1 MANKMVERL
10 QSPKVEEESFPIL
23 MAATTTAGTDNHEE
37 IRPLRDKFEDRET
50 QIVHELY
57 TMHFPKGIKHP
68 DD

>member
-1 MANKMVERL
+1 
-10 QSPKVEEESFPIL
+10 

-57 TMHFPKGIKHP
+57 TQHFPKGMRHP
-68 DD
+68 AEHTPIETTNTSLDAQSFT